1 MSITGRCRWCLQ
13 EAEIRAKR
21 DEERQRMERV
31 EAAKQAVVE
40 RCGMS
45 PSATTVGE
53 GGAAEEAVCRVEG
66 EGRAS
71 ECCG

>member
-1 MSITGRCRWCLQ
+1 
-13 EAEIRAKR
+13 
-21 DEERQRMERV
+21 MERV